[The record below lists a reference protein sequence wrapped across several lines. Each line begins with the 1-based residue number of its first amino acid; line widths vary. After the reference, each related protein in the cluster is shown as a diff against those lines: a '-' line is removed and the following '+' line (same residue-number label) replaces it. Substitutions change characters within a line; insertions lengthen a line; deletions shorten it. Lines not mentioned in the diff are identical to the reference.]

1 VYIKAIEAK
10 FSVFVLPCFEEHK
23 DSFTALQLRGAAL
36 LWWEHYK
43 SMIPKGHQ
51 VTWAEFK
58 RAFMEHHIPKLMD
71 RKMKELLAL
80 KEGTD
85 TVYEQAKQF
94 NALCQYGGH
103 HVDSDAKK
111 IECSHNG
118 LNGDLY
124 ERLNLYDPNNYQ
136 DLVNK
141 AISQENAMTK
151 AQKDR
156 KR

>member
-1 VYIKAIEAK
+1 
-10 FSVFVLPCFEEHK
+10 
-23 DSFTALQLRGAAL
+23 
-36 LWWEHYK
+36 
-43 SMIPKGHQ
+43 
-51 VTWAEFK
+51 
-58 RAFMEHHIPKLMD
+58 
-71 RKMKELLAL
+71 L